1 MANENIIK
9 HEPPHSSDIE
19 KSLLGNLLYDPS
31 KIKTISGILSPDD
44 FYDLRYQIIYKN
56 ILDVYSKKLT
66 IDISL
71 LLDELKKENQPEIA
85 SNDFLRSIFQEATT
99 SVFAETY
106 ANVIK
111 EKSIMRR
118 LISDCDKIKERVYSQ
133 QSELNDILEYAEK
146 LIFSIVQNRKSTDFQ
161 TISDVILKVISTIE
175 ENAQKDGVLTGVT
188 TGFTDL
194 NNRTGGLQNSDLILV
209 AARPAMGKTAFCLNL
224 AKAAASSGVTT
235 AIFSLEMSSEQ
246 LGNRLLAM
254 ESGLSAT
261 KLRLGDLE
269 IDEWDIVINSSEN
282 LLKTKLLIDD
292 TGSINIAELR
302 SKCRKAKLE
311 KNLGLI
317 IIDYLQLMSGRGRE
331 NRQQEIS
338 EISRSL
344 KLLAKELNVPV
355 VALSQLS
362 RAVEARADHHPML
375 SDLRESGAIEQDA
388 DVVMFLYRDD
398 YYNEDSEEKGVAEVI
413 IAKQRHGSTGTVK
426 LRWIAEQTRFTD
438 LEHSNEY

>member
-1 MANENIIK
+1 MSGENIIK
-9 HEPPHSSDIE
+9 HEVPQSIDIE
-19 KSLLGNLLYDPS
+19 RALIGSLIYDS
-31 KIKTISGILSPDD
+31 GKINAVSEIIDVED
-44 FYDLRYQIIYKN
+44 FYDLRYRIIYKN
-56 ILDVYSKKLT
+56 ILNVYSKMMTLDMT
-66 IDISL
+66 L
-71 LLDELKKENQPEIA
+71 LIDELKKENQPEIA
-85 SNDFLRSIFQEATT
+85 SNEFLRNIFLDATT
-99 SVFAETY
+99 SVYVETY
-106 ANVIK
+106 AKAIK
-111 EKSIMRR
+111 EKSIMRK
-118 LISDCDKIKERVYSQ
+118 LLENCDKIKEKVYSQ
-133 QSELNDILEYAEK
+133 KLQLDEILEYAEK
-146 LIFSIVQNRKSTDFQ
+146 IIFSIVQNRKSTDFQ
-161 TISDVILKVISTIE
+161 TISDVMIKVLGTIE
-175 ENAQKDGVLTGVT
+175 ENSQKKDLLTGVT

-194 NNRTGGLQNSDLILV
+194 NNRTGGLQNSDLILI

-224 AKAAASSGVTT
+224 AKAAAYSGTTT

-254 ESGLSAT
+254 ESGLSAS
-261 KLRLGDLE
+261 KLRLGDLGM
-269 IDEWDIVINSSEN
+269 DEWDIVINSSEN
-282 LLKTKLLIDD
+282 LINAKLLIDD

-311 KNLGLI
+311 QNLGLI

-338 EISRSL
+338 EISRNL
-344 KLLAKELNVPV
+344 KLLAKELNIPV

-438 LEHSNEY
+438 LEIGNEY